1 LSSYAYIKHTANPKI
16 YVNPAAGQTAPVNQQ
31 TYHSSGIL
39 EHIKKQKELIDR
51 LIEDNVGLKNELNK
65 ILLEYNHFKKEI
77 NQIIQKL
84 CDQLHCHETIHAQ
97 LSAQLN
103 EQNEIIQGL
112 LNQINSHKTIYAQLS
127 AQLNEQNE
135 INQKLIHQTNS
146 HETIHAQLSA
156 QLNEQNEMIQ
166 KLIDQLH
173 SHETIHAQLS
183 AQLNEQNEIIQGLLN
198 QINSYKTI
206 HAQLSVQLNEQSKV
220 NEYLKEQLH
229 QLLNKK
235 GPFVDLL
242 KTLPVNYPVNTIFV
256 NGIPVHVSKFLG
268 INAQDNIVHFSDDK
282 NLKMFDSNKIDGIK
296 W

>member
-1 LSSYAYIKHTANPKI
+1 LSAYVYIKHTINPKI
-16 YVNPAAGQTAPVNQQ
+16 YVNPAEQPAPVNQQ
-31 TYHSSGIL
+31 IHHSNRIL
-39 EHIKKQKELIDR
+39 EYIKKQKELTDQ
-51 LIEDNVGLKNELNK
+51 LIEDNAGLKNQLNE

-84 CDQLHCHETIHAQ
+84 FDQIYTHETIHAQ

-112 LNQINSHKTIYAQLS
+112 LNQINSHKTIYAQL
-127 AQLNEQNE
+127 
-135 INQKLIHQTNS
+135 
-146 HETIHAQLSA
+146 
-156 QLNEQNEMIQ
+156 NEQNEMIQ

-173 SHETIHAQLS
+173 IHETIQAQLS

-206 HAQLSVQLNEQSKV
+206 QAQLSVQLNEQSKV
-220 NEYLKEQLH
+220 NEYLKEQLN
-229 QLLNKK
+229 QFLNKK

-256 NGIPVHVSKFLG
+256 NGIPVRVSKFLG

-282 NLKMFDSNKIDGIK
+282 NLKMFDPNKIDGIK